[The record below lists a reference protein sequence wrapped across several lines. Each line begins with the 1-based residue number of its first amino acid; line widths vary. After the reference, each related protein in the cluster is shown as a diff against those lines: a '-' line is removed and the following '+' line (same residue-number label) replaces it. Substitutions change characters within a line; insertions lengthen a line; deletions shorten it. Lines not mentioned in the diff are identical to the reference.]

1 MNYETY
7 RHHWCRIFRPEA
19 AKKPGHLNVSIT
31 IMHGGEF
38 AVLQDAS
45 KSGVARRLRN
55 SAQVKPL
62 LQNSFVP
69 HNPFAIL

>member
-1 MNYETY
+1 MT
-7 RHHWCRIFRPEA
+7 HIVIIGAGFTDLEA
-19 AKKPGHLNVSIT
+19 AKKLSHWNVSIT
-31 IMHGGEF
+31 IVHGGEF
-38 AVLQDAS
+38 AILQVAS